1 MIFFAVD
8 WNIHSLLI
16 DSNMVQFGWFIPTA
30 SSPSPPTAFG
40 LGLSLTTYQ
49 HLLIFTP
56 PPSSETQPP
65 DGEALSHSSY
75 SLTCGVCG
83 KTLSRKSTLVNHM
96 KKVHGQDGLV
106 PVATSR
112 SSRRRSLSR
121 HKTRS
126 SARMR
131 WRRIILFILALS
143 FIED

>member
-1 MIFFAVD
+1 MILLCC
-8 WNIHSLLI
+8 WLKYSLTFNWLKHGAI
-16 DSNMVQFGWFIPTA
+16 WVIYTNLLQPL
-30 SSPSPPTAFG
+30 PPTAFG

-49 HLLIFTP
+49 HLLIFTPP

-112 SSRRRSLSR
+112 SSRRRS